1 MIAGSAL
8 TASFTASFALATLDT
23 PVQVLGAL
31 SFGRGASVG
40 LVFVSIQTAVY
51 ATTSLADTGRATS
64 VFNTVRQVAYT
75 GGVAIAVTVI
85 AARLSSV
92 GGDNAAA
99 ADRLGAYQ
107 AGFLT
112 CGLLIVPAVVIS
124 LRLRDHDVAAT
135 RGLPSPRDTDS
146 V

>member
-8 TASFTASFALATLDT
+8 TAFFTASFALATLDT

-64 VFNTVRQVAYT
+64 VFNTVRQVAWP
-75 GGVAIAVTVI
+75 
-85 AARLSSV
+85 L
-92 GGDNAAA
+92 
-99 ADRLGAYQ
+99 Q
-107 AGFLT
+107 
-112 CGLLIVPAVVIS
+112 
-124 LRLRDHDVAAT
+124 
-135 RGLPSPRDTDS
+135 SP
-146 V
+146 